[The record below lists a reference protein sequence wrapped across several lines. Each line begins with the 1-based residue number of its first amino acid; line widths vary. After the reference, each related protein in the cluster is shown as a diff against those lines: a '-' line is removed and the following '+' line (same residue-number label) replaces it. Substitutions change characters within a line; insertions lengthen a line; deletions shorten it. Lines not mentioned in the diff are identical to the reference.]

1 MSTRTGLSHVSEWVF
16 DLDNTLYDPAADLFK
31 QIDARMCDY
40 VARLLKIDIDE
51 AKRLQK
57 LYYVDHGTTLSGLMA
72 LHEVDPHDYLEYVHD
87 IELSALAPNPRL
99 AAAIA
104 ALPGRRFVFTNGSRR
119 HAERVLDRIGLN
131 DLFHDLFDIVAIEFT
146 PKPHVDAFYRLLARH
161 VIDPKK
167 AVLFEDLERN
177 LETAHALGFSTV
189 LVTSAKD
196 WSHEPAGVRPAALDA
211 RPYFADYVTSDLTDF
226 LENTALLAP
235 KG

>member
-1 MSTRTGLSHVSEWVF
+1 MRARQDLSHVSEWVF
-16 DLDNTLYDPAADLFK
+16 DLDNTLYDPSADLFK
-31 QIDARMCDY
+31 QIDARMSDY
-40 VARLLKIDIDE
+40 VARLLKIDADE

-99 AAAIA
+99 ATAIA

-119 HAERVLDRIGLN
+119 HAERVLDKIGLN
-131 DLFHDLFDIVAIEFT
+131 DLFHDLFDIVATDFT
-146 PKPHVDAFYRLLARH
+146 PKPHADAFHRLLDRH
-161 VIDPKK
+161 VIDPKQ

-189 LVTSAKD
+189 LVTSNKD

-211 RPYFADYVTSDLTDF
+211 RPDFADYVTSDLAGF
-226 LENTALLAP
+226 LESTALLAP
-235 KG
+235 RL

>member
-1 MSTRTGLSHVSEWVF
+1 MSGRTGLSHISDWVF
-16 DLDNTLYDPAADLFK
+16 DLDNTLYDPSADLFA
-31 QIDARMCDY
+31 QIDARMSDY
-40 VARLLKIDIDE
+40 VAGLLKIDIEE

-87 IELSALAPNPRL
+87 IELSALQPNPRL
-99 AAAIA
+99 AAAVA

-119 HAERVLDRIGLN
+119 HAERVLDKIGLS
-131 DLFHDLFDIVAIEFT
+131 DLFHDLFDIVATEFT
-146 PKPHVDAFYRLLARH
+146 PKPHADAFHRLLNRH
-161 VIDPKK
+161 VIDPKQ

-189 LVTSAKD
+189 LVTSNKD

-211 RPYFADYVTSDLTDF
+211 RPAFADYVTSDLAGF
-226 LENTALLAP
+226 LETNAPLARG
-235 KG
+235 K